1 MLRIKVG
8 STCAACVE
16 YSGQNGFSW
25 IITKVEK
32 KSTGNKYV
40 LRDEYAERPEFET
53 YTVESNRI
61 TPFPAQNEDYRVG
74 ERVLALWWDEETNQ
88 WSTMLYQAE
97 VKAVKNNGRLSLLY
111 KGSDPPNIFDVELK
125 QITKFPPDF
134 DLHDSD
140 FTEAEALDQLETPAL
155 STTPPVGSD
164 RTSGHGTDDEVPE
177 AAPRPAPPSPSPS
190 PRAAAAEQIAAIEAR
205 RVAFMFNIPQP
216 AERSEIT
223 YLTNDDFT
231 ALAGPER
238 EPELMR
244 TEPGTPLLDALE
256 DPELFSQE
264 HYSHVTGSGVI
275 RLPGSDAPAP
285 QSRLLAGPM
294 RCGRLGWILN
304 EWRQPHK

>member
-1 MLRIKVG
+1 MKVG

-16 YSGQNGFSW
+16 YSGQAGFSW
-25 IITKVEK
+25 IITRVEK

-61 TPFPAQNEDYRVG
+61 APFPAQNEDYRVG
-74 ERVLALWWDEETNQ
+74 ERVLALWRDEDTNQ
-88 WSTMLYQAE
+88 WSTMLYRAE
-97 VKAVKNNGRLSLLY
+97 VKAVKSNSRLSLLY
-111 KGSDPPNIFDVELK
+111 KGSDPSSIFDVELK

-140 FTEAEALDQLETPAL
+140 FNEAEAPDQPDTAAP
-155 STTPPVGSD
+155 STATPPGGSD
-164 RTSGHGTDDEVPE
+164 RTSGAGTDDEVPD
-177 AAPRPAPPSPSPS
+177 AAPRPAPQSPSPS
-190 PRAAAAEQIAAIEAR
+190 PRAAAAEQTAAIEAR
-205 RVAFMFNIPQP
+205 RVAFMFSIPRP
-216 AERSEIT
+216 AEGSEIT
-223 YLTNDDFT
+223 HLTNDDFA

-264 HYSHVTGSGVI
+264 RYSHVTGSGVI
-275 RLPGSDAPAP
+275 RLPSADGPPP
-285 QSRLLAGPM
+285 QSRLLAGPI
-294 RCGRLGWILN
+294 RCGRLGWILH